1 MRVPLGEAVMERN
14 RLEEARKRAQIIS
27 YRIRL
32 RIDEAVRA
40 KILAFSG
47 DLTGRPEELGID
59 LVAWRYVKGISVKRR
74 LVFAHPDMLRTHPD
88 TSLHYR
94 GIATLSLKRVQQ
106 IAGSVDRWEKA
117 PSRVRVTE
125 ERALRVARLYNTVI
139 SSIIRESTDW
149 TLQNG
154 YRNILAT
161 MGITE
166 DGALRNIIG
175 QEAERA
181 VKEKIVNWLE
191 THSGK
196 ACRADETRTSWI
208 LGDDESLR
216 MIFGSEPDICF
227 ERKSPNGAWDIVS
240 TIEVKGGTDPAG
252 ALERL
257 GAVKKSFDRT
267 PVRAKNFLVV
277 GVATDEMRY
286 QLEQMH
292 VEKFFDLSEI
302 LYLDDKWQQFV
313 NEVFHHTLRLLERP
327 FQIG

>member
-1 MRVPLGEAVMERN
+1 
-14 RLEEARKRAQIIS
+14 
-27 YRIRL
+27 
-32 RIDEAVRA
+32 
-40 KILAFSG
+40 
-47 DLTGRPEELGID
+47 
-59 LVAWRYVKGISVKRR
+59 
-74 LVFAHPDMLRTHPD
+74 MLRTHPD

-106 IAGSVDRWEKA
+106 IAGSVDRWERA
-117 PSRVRVTE
+117 PNRVRVTE

-149 TLQNG
+149 TLENG

-181 VKEKIVNWLE
+181 VKDKIINWLE
-191 THSGK
+191 SRSGK
-196 ACRADETRTSWI
+196 TCRADKTRTAWA
-208 LGDDESLR
+208 LGEAENLR
-216 MIFGSEPDICF
+216 MIFGSEPDVCF
-227 ERKSPNGAWDIVS
+227 ERKARDGAWEIAS

-267 PVRAKNFLVV
+267 PVRSKNFLVV
-277 GVATDEMRY
+277 GVVTNEMRY

-292 VEKFFDLSEI
+292 VERVFDLSEI
-302 LYLDDKWQQFV
+302 LYLGDKWQQFI
-313 NEVFHHTLRLLERP
+313 NEVFHHTLRLLDKP

>member
-1 MRVPLGEAVMERN
+1 MERN
-14 RLEEARKRAQIIS
+14 RLEEARRRAQIIS
-27 YRIRL
+27 YRIRQ
-32 RIDEAVRA
+32 RVDEAVRA
-40 KILAFSG
+40 KILAFAG
-47 DLTGRPEELGID
+47 ELTGRPEDFGID
-59 LVAWRYVKGISVKRR
+59 LVAWRYVEGSGIEHR
-74 LVFAHPDMLRTHPD
+74 LVFAHPNMLRAHPD

-106 IAGSVDRWEKA
+106 IAGSVDRWERA
-117 PSRVRVTE
+117 PNRVRVTE
-125 ERALRVARLYNTVI
+125 ERALRVARLYNAVI
-139 SSIIRESTDW
+139 SSVIRESTDW
-149 TLQNG
+149 TLENG

-181 VKEKIVNWLE
+181 VKDKIINWLE
-191 THSGK
+191 SRSGK
-196 ACRADETRTSWI
+196 AYKADKTRTAWT
-208 LGDDESLR
+208 LGEDENLR
-216 MIFGSEPDICF
+216 MIFGSEPDVRF
-227 ERKSPNGAWDIVS
+227 EKRSSNGAWEIVS

-267 PVRAKNFLVV
+267 PVRSKNFLVV
-277 GVATDEMRY
+277 GVVTDEMRN

-292 VEKFFDLSEI
+292 VERVFDLSEI
-302 LYLDDKWQQFV
+302 LYLDAKWQQFI
-313 NEVFHHTLRLLERP
+313 NEVFHHTLRLLDKP

>member
-1 MRVPLGEAVMERN
+1 MDRN

-27 YRIRL
+27 YRISR
-32 RIDEAVRA
+32 RADEAVRA

-47 DLTGRPEELGID
+47 DLTGSPEDFGID
-59 LVAWRYVKGISVKRR
+59 LVAWRYVEGSGIEQR
-74 LVFAHPDMLRTHPD
+74 LVFVHPNMLRAYPD

-106 IAGSVDRWEKA
+106 IAGSVDRWERA
-117 PSRVRVTE
+117 PNRGRVTE
-125 ERALRVARLYNTVI
+125 ERALRVARLYNAVI
-139 SSIIRESTDW
+139 SSVIRESTDW
-149 TLQNG
+149 TLENG

-181 VKEKIVNWLE
+181 VKDKTINWLE
-191 THSGK
+191 SRSGK
-196 ACRADETRTSWI
+196 ACRADKTRTAWA
-208 LGDDESLR
+208 LGEDENLR
-216 MIFGSEPDICF
+216 MIFGSEPDVRF
-227 ERKSPNGAWDIVS
+227 EKRSSNGAWEIVS

-267 PVRAKNFLVV
+267 PVRSKNFLVV
-277 GVATDEMRY
+277 GVVTDEMRN

-292 VEKFFDLSEI
+292 VERVFDLSEI
-302 LYLDDKWQQFV
+302 LYLDAKWQQFI
-313 NEVFHHTLRLLERP
+313 NEVFHHTLRLLDKP